1 MWKYNYTDELYHY
14 GVLGMKWGRRRS
26 SQQLGNKVSKLSRKN
41 DKLNDRR
48 NELLKEAN
56 KYAVKSAKVQKG
68 NAKFEKRLSKMS
80 NKKAKYDL
88 KLDKQ
93 LSKRNPDADKIAE
106 YTAKSAKYNNKML
119 KAQRKLKY
127 NKWETKMSEC
137 KADAIKVEKKIK
149 KNEKVMSVYNNTI
162 RDLDSGKI
170 AAGRSF
176 LMRYSDP
183 DK

>member
-1 MWKYNYTDELYHY
+1 MWQYTHTDELYHY

-26 SQQLGNKVSKLSRKN
+26 SQQLGKKVSKISRKT
-41 DKLNDRR
+41 DKLNERR
-48 NELLKEAN
+48 NELLKEAD

-68 NAKFEKRLSKMS
+68 NAKYEKRLSKF
-80 NKKAKYDL
+80 NDKKAKYDL
-88 KLDKQ
+88 KVNKQ
-93 LSKRNPDADKIAE
+93 LSKRNPNADKIAE
-106 YTAKSAKYNNKML
+106 YTAKSAKYNNKIL

-149 KNEKVMSVYNNTI
+149 KNEKVMSVYKNTI

-170 AAGRSF
+170 TAGRSF
-176 LMRYSDP
+176 LMKYSDP